1 MSELFVHVPPLV
13 KYPNTFKEEAVNKMK
28 QLNDTVDF
36 FRWKVD
42 QQCAEARPSSTHPCD
57 GNPEKR
63 WLSERSERRKC
74 VFREMAELECIK
86 IRDNAFKDCHAE
98 VKRTIGK
105 NRGTFIMLIKC

>member
-1 MSELFVHVPPLV
+1 ML
-13 KYPNTFKEEAVNKMK
+13 KYPNTVKEQAVEQCRN
-28 QLNDTVDF
+28 F

-63 WLSERSERRKC
+63 WLFVKARQTQN
-74 VFREMAELECIK
+74 VFFREMAELECIK

-105 NRGTFIMLIKC
+105 NLGTLWMIIKC